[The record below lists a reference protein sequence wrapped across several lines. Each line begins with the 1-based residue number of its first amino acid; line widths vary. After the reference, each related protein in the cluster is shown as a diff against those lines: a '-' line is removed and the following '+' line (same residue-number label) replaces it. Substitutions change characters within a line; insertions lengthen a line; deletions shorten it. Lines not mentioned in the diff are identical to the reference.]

1 MIRVTMQD
9 QGWNVD
15 LFEIFG
21 GVGLRECFD
30 AVVDPFD
37 RSVHFLEPEAI
48 SNALRNLGISL
59 VVSGKGN
66 AHILD
71 ELRAVSD

>member
-30 AVVDPFD
+30 AVVDPVPAEN
-37 RSVHFLEPEAI
+37 SK
-48 SNALRNLGISL
+48 
-59 VVSGKGN
+59 SG
-66 AHILD
+66 
-71 ELRAVSD
+71 